1 MGTATVGGSV
11 TIAGS
16 GQPARGTT
24 VTLSAN
30 DIGVSRS
37 SETDAQGRFSFA
49 ALPAGRYNL
58 QANKPGHVSAAYG
71 QTRPGRPGTPI
82 QLADGQRFDARL
94 QIYKGGVLTGT
105 VLDEHAEAAPNTQV
119 RVLRYM
125 TQGGHR
131 TLQSTASGSTDD
143 RGIYR
148 VFNLQPG
155 DYVVCATPPRNAASQ
170 TDVRLREIDGLRQ
183 RVAALARTDEAA
195 ARELAARADSLQ
207 AEMADEEQQTGYAPV
222 YYPGT
227 TSSSEAGTIRLGVGE
242 EKPGLD
248 FQFQRVPVA
257 RVEGLVVN
265 PTGQPLQNI
274 QLSLVNAAGSLP
286 GVDTNGA
293 RADAE
298 GRFRLSNVAPGQYTL
313 IAQARQNPP
322 PGPPPPNPA
331 QPRATAPRAEPLR
344 FWAMTTVSV
353 DGRNL
358 SNVVLT
364 LQPGMTVAG
373 RVLFQG
379 TTQPPADFSRVRV
392 SLSPMDVSSGVARAF
407 ASSAAGRVEA
417 NGRFTITGVLPG
429 KYRLNASGGGTGWF
443 LEASTIDGQNTL
455 DFPAEVKPGQSVTG
469 AVVSFTDRQAELSG
483 TITNERGQPAP
494 DYTVVVYPAD
504 ARYWVSNSM
513 RIRTTRP
520 ATDGRFVFTGLPP
533 GEYRLAPILDAEP
546 GSWYDP
552 AFLQQLD
559 AGAVGVQIGDGEK
572 KVQTLHVGGVRL

>member
-1 MGTATVGGSV
+1 M
-11 TIAGS
+11 
-16 GQPARGTT
+16 
-24 VTLSAN
+24 
-30 DIGVSRS
+30 
-37 SETDAQGRFSFA
+37 
-49 ALPAGRYNL
+49 
-58 QANKPGHVSAAYG
+58 
-71 QTRPGRPGTPI
+71 
-82 QLADGQRFDARL
+82 
-94 QIYKGGVLTGT
+94 
-105 VLDEHAEAAPNTQV
+105 
-119 RVLRYM
+119 
-125 TQGGHR
+125 
-131 TLQSTASGSTDD
+131 
-143 RGIYR
+143 
-148 VFNLQPG
+148 
-155 DYVVCATPPRNAASQ
+155 
-170 TDVRLREIDGLRQ
+170 
-183 RVAALARTDEAA
+183 ARTDEAA

-207 AEMADEEQQTGYAPV
+207 ALASEEEQSTGYAPV

-227 TSSSEAGTIRLGVGE
+227 TSSAEAGTIALGVGE

-274 QLSLVNAAGSLP
+274 QVSIVNAAGSLP
-286 GVDTNGA
+286 GVDTNGT
-293 RADAE
+293 RAAAE

-313 IAQARQNPP
+313 IAQGMQNPP

-331 QPRATAPRAEPLR
+331 QPRAPVPRAEPLR

-373 RVLFQG
+373 RVLFEG
-379 TTQPPADFSRVRV
+379 TTQQPPADFSRVRV
-392 SLSPMDVSSGVARAF
+392 NLSPMDVSSGVARAF
-407 ASSAAGRVEA
+407 SSSASGRVDA
-417 NGRFTITGVLPG
+417 NGRFTIAGVLPG
-429 KYRLNASGGGTGWF
+429 KYRLTASGGGTGWF
-443 LEASTIDGQNTL
+443 LEGSTIDGQNTL

-469 AVVSFTDRQAELSG
+469 AVVTFTDRQAELSG

-504 ARYWVSNSM
+504 TRYWVSNSM

-533 GEYRLAPILDAEP
+533 GEYRLAPVFDVEP

-559 AGAVGVQIGDGEK
+559 AGAVRVQMGDGEK
-572 KVQTLHVGGVRL
+572 KVQSLRISTGGA